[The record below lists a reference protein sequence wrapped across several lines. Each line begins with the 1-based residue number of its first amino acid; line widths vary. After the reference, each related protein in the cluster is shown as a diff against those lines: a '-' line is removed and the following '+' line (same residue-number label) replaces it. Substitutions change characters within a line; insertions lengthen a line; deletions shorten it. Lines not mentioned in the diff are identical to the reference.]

1 MKFTLQ
7 PEDKAE
13 LEKLVKSGM
22 TPVVISQ
29 RAQILLK
36 KAENKSSTV
45 VADEIGV
52 NRHTVELW
60 GKKYRNRS
68 ADQTILDVL
77 SVSEG
82 RGRKEEITGEAK
94 TWLISIACMKP
105 KDLGYHGRNH
115 DGCLIWEETDL

>member
-7 PEDKAE
+7 PEDKVE
-13 LEKLVKSGM
+13 LEKLAKSGM
-22 TPVVISQ
+22 TPVIISQ
-29 RAQILLK
+29 RAKILLR

-45 VADEIGV
+45 VAGEIGV

-60 GKKYRNRS
+60 CQKYRDRGK
-68 ADQTILDVL
+68 DQTMLDIL

-94 TWLISIACMKP
+94 R
-105 KDLGYHGRNH
+105 G
-115 DGCLIWEETDL
+115 